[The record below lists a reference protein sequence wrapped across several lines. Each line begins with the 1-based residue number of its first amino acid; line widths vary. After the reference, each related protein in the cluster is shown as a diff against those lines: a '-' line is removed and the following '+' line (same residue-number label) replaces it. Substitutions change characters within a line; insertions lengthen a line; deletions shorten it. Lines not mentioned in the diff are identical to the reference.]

1 MKYWKTIVGTFF
13 IIIGV
18 IFFMFLRALN
28 DPEVEGESGRVS
40 LGEYSISLI
49 PITIGVIFLLLQKNN
64 KKATLKDIID

>member
-1 MKYWKTIVGTFF
+1 MKSLKIVVGAFL

-18 IFFMFLRALN
+18 LFFIFLRELN

-49 PITIGVIFLLLQKNN
+49 PITIGMVILLFPKKN
-64 KKATLKDIID
+64 KKPI